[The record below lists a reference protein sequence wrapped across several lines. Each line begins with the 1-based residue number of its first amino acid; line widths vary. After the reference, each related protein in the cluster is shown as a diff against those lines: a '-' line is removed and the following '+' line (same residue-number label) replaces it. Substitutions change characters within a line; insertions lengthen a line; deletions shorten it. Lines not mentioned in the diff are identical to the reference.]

1 MKFVAAGVLTIA
13 YIIVLAIVYVIHVWF
28 FNVDVVFYS
37 AILDAMISCAILA
50 ALSLFIRARLPIDGF
65 SLSLLVVIWALGG
78 YAFAITGP
86 ALFDRSLSFYI
97 LEKLQQRGGGILE
110 SRMGDVFK
118 EEYMPEF
125 RLIDV

>member
-1 MKFVAAGVLTIA
+1 MRAFAAGVLTIA

-65 SLSLLVVIWALGG
+65 SLIPPVRQDVRIVDIGPRHNYTFGSNGTVEVVL
-78 YAFAITGP
+78 
-86 ALFDRSLSFYI
+86 
-97 LEKLQQRGGGILE
+97 
-110 SRMGDVFK
+110 
-118 EEYMPEF
+118 
-125 RLIDV
+125 